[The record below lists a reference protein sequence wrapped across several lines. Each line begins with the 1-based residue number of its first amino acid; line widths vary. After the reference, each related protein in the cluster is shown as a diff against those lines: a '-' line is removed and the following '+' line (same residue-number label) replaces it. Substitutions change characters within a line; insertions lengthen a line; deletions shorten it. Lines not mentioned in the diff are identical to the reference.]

1 MFMLVCSKG
10 DTDPGMDIFRFVC
23 TQMGTDIDKFLN
35 VYTCMGTAKDLGYG
49 LVIFFFCICL
59 CTYMEL

>member
-10 DTDPGMDIFRFVC
+10 DTDIGMDIFRFFC

-35 VYTCMGTAKDLGYG
+35 VYTCMGTEKDLGYG
-49 LVIFFFCICL
+49 LVICICL